1 MSPSEASSMAGSNRA
16 WQDRP
21 ALETLRSAVLPPVRA
36 LAFWTAIAL
45 PLIYVPMLATGVVW
59 EHPLTLLSVF
69 LLNGVALLVGH
80 GHKQPSDDRVA

>member
-1 MSPSEASSMAGSNRA
+1 MAGSNRT
-16 WQDRP
+16 WLRLP

-45 PLIYVPMLATGVVW
+45 PLLYVPMLTTDVVW
-59 EHPLTLLSVF
+59 EHPLALLSVF

-80 GHKQPSDDRVA
+80 GHKQPDGDGRYD